1 MVLEGKDEKMGV
13 NVDFSITGLVIPRT
27 NEWGRRSAFSFTSAA
42 ADDNEEDKLWDV
54 LPSAKPARF
63 RSALLYRKTDLGS
76 QYN

>member
-54 LPSAKPARF
+54 PSA
-63 RSALLYRKTDLGS
+63 
-76 QYN
+76 